1 MLENKEKLQKIDLQN
16 VFTKMVQDLPWKSFR
31 DILQTNQQLLK
42 KLMLGGHRME
52 AKNRKRFEK
61 KLIQE
66 AERQNYTPEITSA
79 IFAHWYPLQETI
91 YKNLEDYFDS
101 EEYKEHL
108 KNNDLDENSYVLPQD
123 KFEEFFDVKD
133 VDTWRVLLCFS
144 PLAFTE
150 EQADQIINAAGSD
163 EALLERCQELEAEI
177 EELKQEKN
185 KLASQNKDIRT
196 RLKELNDEEKQ
207 RRDDRKDL
215 RAQVDKLQRQLNT
228 AKNENSK
235 LQEQLQQSENQ
246 VLEQQNAELEEVK
259 RGKNRLEKELERL
272 RKTVSEWEEKY
283 ENQRLVNRN
292 LEQKIKETEE
302 RVEETTASEKKAREE
317 IDRAHH
323 FADLILDNIDWHDLG
338 RQLRLTPQMKRK
350 FNSLIRSLNYEDDGS
365 LSLGDALTNFW
376 NQMVQQEKE
385 LISIIAESDTKEV
398 ENGNI
403 EAFWQG
409 LTDHFEDVTIS
420 LEARTILLQLLHE
433 IFYRT
438 LSMEELEK
446 GIAPGQSS
454 KKSRSSAT

>member
-42 KLMLGGHRME
+42 KLMLGGHRVE

-228 AKNENSK
+228 AKNEN
-235 LQEQLQQSENQ
+235 
-246 VLEQQNAELEEVK
+246 
-259 RGKNRLEKELERL
+259 
-272 RKTVSEWEEKY
+272 
-283 ENQRLVNRN
+283 
-292 LEQKIKETEE
+292 
-302 RVEETTASEKKAREE
+302 
-317 IDRAHH
+317 
-323 FADLILDNIDWHDLG
+323 
-338 RQLRLTPQMKRK
+338 
-350 FNSLIRSLNYEDDGS
+350 
-365 LSLGDALTNFW
+365 
-376 NQMVQQEKE
+376 
-385 LISIIAESDTKEV
+385 
-398 ENGNI
+398 
-403 EAFWQG
+403 
-409 LTDHFEDVTIS
+409 
-420 LEARTILLQLLHE
+420 
-433 IFYRT
+433 
-438 LSMEELEK
+438 
-446 GIAPGQSS
+446 
-454 KKSRSSAT
+454 